1 MTTAVWDADVMITID
16 ADLQD
21 DPDKTPDSAD
31 FRLMSNR
38 AVHAFEVLGTQF
50 VLTRFGSTIG
60 LSGREG
66 ILSANGTA
74 GW

>member
-1 MTTAVWDADVMITID
+1 MNQMGVTMI
-16 ADLQD
+16 
-21 DPDKTPDSAD
+21 PDSAD

-60 LSGREG
+60 FSDREG
-66 ILSANGTA
+66 ILLYQA
-74 GW
+74 GLH